1 MITFLA
7 MIIASLAVHFVND
20 WAEPYLDI
28 SIRMILDLIVFIA
41 VYMVSNQYFKS
52 LRG

>member
-7 MIIASLAVHFVND
+7 MIIASLAVHFVNG
-20 WAEPYLDI
+20 WIEPYLDI
-28 SIRMILDLIVFIA
+28 SIRMMLNLIVFIA
-41 VYMVSNQYFKS
+41 VYILSSRYFKN

>member
-7 MIIASLAVHFVND
+7 MIIASLAVHLVNG
-20 WAEPYLDI
+20 WVEPYLDI
-28 SIRMILDLIVFIA
+28 SIKMMLDLIIFIA
-41 VYMVSNQYFKS
+41 VYMASNRYFKN